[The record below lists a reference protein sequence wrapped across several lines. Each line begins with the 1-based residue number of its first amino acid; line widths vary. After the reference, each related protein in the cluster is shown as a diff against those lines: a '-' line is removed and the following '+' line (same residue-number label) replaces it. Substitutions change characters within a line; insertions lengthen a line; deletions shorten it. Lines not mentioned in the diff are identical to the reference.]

1 MEEKFSAL
9 RELVGR
15 MAGQRL
21 PGERELAEQLQV
33 SRPTLRAWLDILEQE
48 GSVQRRQGSGTYA
61 VNVQA
66 GPALRSI
73 SLLIDASLKLG
84 DDPFISLLVDQ
95 LLASIQAEHMQC
107 SIERISSSGQAPLRL
122 RDGAILIGQ
131 AGQALIQRISAP
143 GIPIVCMLLTSEVT
157 SHARVSILQTA
168 DREAGAE
175 SAASLLRAGCQQLL
189 FIGKQ
194 EVSASW
200 ERWQGA
206 QQAAQQAGSEIAFRS
221 CSLNYQAGLQM
232 GRELAETQTSARRG
246 IIVTNDWLALGVR
259 TGLLGKG
266 IPLEQSPLVS
276 FDGLPMTEDP
286 ALGIASLQI
295 PIATMAEDAIKE
307 LQRLA
312 RHRLPAGRAVRYPL
326 SWRPEQGPIL

>member
-1 MEEKFSAL
+1 MEEKLRVL

-33 SRPTLRAWLDILEQE
+33 SRPTLRSWLDILEQE
-48 GSVQRRQGSGTYA
+48 GSIQRRQGSGTYA
-61 VNVQA
+61 VDEQA

-84 DDPFISLLVDQ
+84 DDPFVSLLVDQ

-107 SIERISSSGQAPLRL
+107 SIERISSDQASLRL
-122 RDGAILIGQ
+122 KDGVILIGQ
-131 AGQALIQRISAP
+131 AGQTLIQRISAL
-143 GIPIVCMLLTSEVT
+143 GIPIVSMLLTSEVT
-157 SHARVSILQTA
+157 SHVRASILQTA

-175 SAASLLRAGCQQLL
+175 AAAYLLRAGCQQLL

-206 QQAAQQAGSEIAFRS
+206 QQTAQQAGCAIDFRN
-221 CSLNYQAGLQM
+221 CSLNYQAGLRM

-246 IIVTNDWLALGVR
+246 IIATNDWLALGVR

-276 FDGLPMTEDP
+276 FDGLAMTEDP

-295 PIATMAEDAIKE
+295 PIAIMMEDAIKE

-312 RHRLPAGRAVRYPL
+312 RHRLPAGRTVRYPL
-326 SWRPEQGPIL
+326 SWRLVPGPM